1 MSKYNEYARKLD
13 ETFRK
18 AQEEYEGIV
27 AVLDNARERAKKHSS
42 KPRDAV
48 SRAEYEAAQKS
59 LVQAEET
66 FKRKAYAICERYE
79 AEVNRLTADL
89 TKAVKAGGS
98 VNPSE
103 VDANALELL
112 KSGIMTAAD
121 CESMMEQFKDNRT
134 MKRLIAEYAQ
144 TAQPNGLDRAEAHKE
159 ATALRSIALNHVQED
174 DALLTTWKELSDAS
188 KIYLGSRSPA
198 HVNYVKNMQAHWD
211 DGGIR
216 DGIANF

>member
-13 ETFRK
+13 EAFRK
-18 AQEEYEGIV
+18 AQEEYESIV
-27 AVLDNARERAKKHSS
+27 AVLDNARERAKKYSN

-59 LVQAEET
+59 LARAKET
-66 FKRKAYAICERYE
+66 FKQKAYAICERYE
-79 AEVNRLTADL
+79 AEVNRLTDSL

-144 TAQPNGLDRAEAHKE
+144 TAQPNGLDRAEA
-159 ATALRSIALNHVQED
+159 TALRSIALNTVQED
-174 DALLTTWKELSDAS
+174 NALLTTWKELSDAS
-188 KIYLGSRSPA
+188 KIYLGSRSPT
-198 HVNYVKNMQAHWD
+198 HVNYVKDMQAHWD
-211 DGGIR
+211 DDGIR